1 MRPMGEVTL
10 SISEFKAKCLRL
22 IEDVAQKHTELVIS
36 KRGRRLAKVVPFDAE
51 QPSILGFMEGTATI
65 HGDIVAPLGE
75 RWEAADD

>member
-1 MRPMGEVTL
+1 MSEVTL

-36 KRGRRLAKVVPFDAE
+36 KRGRRLAKVVPFE
-51 QPSILGFMEGTATI
+51 VEPPSILGFMQGTATI
-65 HGDIVAPLGE
+65 HGDVVAPLDE

>member
-1 MRPMGEVTL
+1 MGEVTL

-65 HGDIVAPLGE
+65 HGDVVAPLDE
-75 RWEAADD
+75 HWEAADDR